1 MSDDTSVAT
10 SCGNTT
16 SREFTKNLE
25 ELCDLCNI
33 TRKGNLTRFLKKNF
47 KENIHYIMKN
57 TSEYETT
64 VKKGGGGGL
73 NKITYLL
80 TEPAFEIFKN
90 SYNLR
95 NKYIVDLSENM
106 KCINL
111 GMCIENQTIGFI
123 ENSYSNIT
131 NLKRQY
137 VIGKYRVDLY
147 FIDYKLVIE
156 CDEYGHID
164 RNIVQEKCRENY
176 ILSLG
181 NKLIRYNPNVPL
193 FDLSN
198 VLRDINQVL
207 FSEIAP
213 SKAITSFEKK

>member
-1 MSDDTSVAT
+1 MSDNTSVTT
-10 SCGNTT
+10 SCENTT
-16 SREFTKNLE
+16 SSEFTKNLE
-25 ELCDLCNI
+25 ELCDLTNNI
-33 TRKGNLTRFLKKNF
+33 KGNLTRYLKKNF
-47 KENIHYIMKN
+47 KENIHYNIIKN
-57 TSEYETT
+57 TSYETN
-64 VKKGGGGGL
+64 VKKGGGQ

-80 TEPAFEIFKN
+80 TETAFEIFKN

-95 NKYIVDLSENM
+95 NNYIVELSENI

-137 VIGKYRVDLY
+137 IMGKYRVDLY
-147 FIDYKLVIE
+147 FIDYNLVIE
-156 CDEYGHID
+156 CDENGHID

-181 NKLIRYNPNVPL
+181 NTLIRYNPNVPS

-198 VLRDINQVL
+198 VLRDINAVL
-207 FSEIAP
+207 FS
-213 SKAITSFEKK
+213 KK

>member
-1 MSDDTSVAT
+1 MSDNTS
-10 SCGNTT
+10 GTT
-16 SREFTKNLE
+16 SRENATSSEFTKNLE
-25 ELCDLCNI
+25 ELCDLTNNI
-33 TRKGNLTRFLKKNF
+33 KGNLTRYLKKNF
-47 KENIHYIMKN
+47 KENIHYNIIKN
-57 TSEYETT
+57 TSYETN
-64 VKKGGGGGL
+64 VKKGGGQ

-80 TEPAFEIFKN
+80 TETAFEIFKN

-95 NKYIVDLSENM
+95 IKYIVELSENI

-137 VIGKYRVDLY
+137 IMGKYRVDLY
-147 FIDYKLVIE
+147 FIDYNLVIE
-156 CDEYGHID
+156 CDENGHID
-164 RNIVQEKCRENY
+164 RNIVQEKCKENY

-181 NKLIRYNPNVPL
+181 NTLIRYNPNVPS

-198 VLRDINQVL
+198 VLRDINAVL
-207 FSEIAP
+207 FS
-213 SKAITSFEKK
+213 KK